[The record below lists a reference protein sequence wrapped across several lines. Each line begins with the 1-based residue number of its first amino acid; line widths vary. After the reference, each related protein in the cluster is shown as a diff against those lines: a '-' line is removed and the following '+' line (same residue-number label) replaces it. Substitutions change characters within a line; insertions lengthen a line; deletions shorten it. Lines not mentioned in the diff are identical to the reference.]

1 MLKRIDNQS
10 LLSLET
16 DCVCNNC
23 GHIYE
28 KKVVEVIERRV
39 VEFWF
44 ICKNCNGYQGMAGV
58 KYVRY

>member
-44 ICKNCNGYQGMAGV
+44 ICKN
-58 KYVRY
+58 